1 MYLSSYLMIVPC
13 TIATVPCTNACVPYN
28 KRPHRAWLSSL
39 ANYEWFCDI
48 SVYPNVLGVY
58 LRPISRGCNIPQPAS
73 QLRKARTLQIHDPVW
88 EAGKSGTPKS
98 WQVDSDKN
106 VEWDES
112 SGKNLGSFCQK
123 WVETKCFD
131 QNKVGLHGLHPFF
144 INLFLTKQGWGHS
157 QP

>member
-1 MYLSSYLMIVPC
+1 MP
-13 TIATVPCTNACVPYN
+13 TVFDPEMLNTDWEYN
-28 KRPHRAWLSSL
+28 KTHVTYTYCIVLWCIMQSCI
-39 ANYEWFCDI
+39 YEWFCDI